1 MPPIHVLIADDHALI
16 RSGLRALL
24 EREQEF
30 QVVGEAANGYE
41 AVQLTQ
47 SLKPDIAMFDV
58 GMPRLSGIDAAQ
70 QVAEKMPAVRII
82 ILSMH
87 SDEGYVLRALRAGA
101 KGYVL
106 KASAE
111 NDVLAAVRAVAS
123 GNAYFSPEI
132 SRMLA
137 EEYVREAKRRGVE
150 DSYDLLSAREKEIM
164 HLLVTGKS
172 NRQIA
177 DMVHISAA
185 TVETHRTNIFQKLSI
200 HNLPELILYAVRKG
214 LIA

>member
-1 MPPIHVLIADDHALI
+1 
-16 RSGLRALL
+16 
-24 EREQEF
+24 
-30 QVVGEAANGYE
+30 
-41 AVQLTQ
+41 
-47 SLKPDIAMFDV
+47 
-58 GMPRLSGIDAAQ
+58 
-70 QVAEKMPAVRII
+70 
-82 ILSMH
+82 
-87 SDEGYVLRALRAGA
+87 
-101 KGYVL
+101 
-106 KASAE
+106 
-111 NDVLAAVRAVAS
+111 
-123 GNAYFSPEI
+123 
-132 SRMLA
+132 
-137 EEYVREAKRRGVE
+137 VE

>member
-185 TVETHRTNIFQKLSI
+185 TVETHRTN
-200 HNLPELILYAVRKG
+200 
-214 LIA
+214 